1 MSLCSHIKTRRNLP
15 MNNNYKKKTE
25 AIRVKAIVENQNWLR
40 PDGEYGIFR
49 CRVMESD
56 ADVKVNSKGEFNMKG
71 DLPYDLKEGKS
82 YVVYLRNP
90 EYNEKFRN
98 YTYIIDKFET
108 EQLTL
113 PEEQY
118 EFLATVATDF
128 ICKQLEKLYPDQ
140 PIIDL
145 IFEDKVDFTQ
155 VNGLGEKS
163 LANLKEKLELYKD
176 LGKLQNMLKPLGVTI
191 RSIKK
196 IANHFG
202 SPDSAYYTLK
212 KSLYNLCQ
220 VKGFGFAKVDEIAL
234 KGGTD
239 PQDPLRI
246 RYCLAY
252 ILEQQANDGHSWNYR
267 EDLKVEALEYLQ
279 IEPHLVDT
287 FLDESAYVK
296 GDYYDSLDIIVVGEL
311 VSTFGMYYAERSTL
325 DNLDRILQHY
335 IPLSDDIAAYHYEID
350 DVQEALGITYSDEQ
364 RNAIINALQ
373 YGVYIVEGLAGTGK
387 TTIIKAIEQIQSK
400 RGVMT
405 IAVALSGKAANVLA
419 SKGLEA
425 KTIHRALG
433 FNGEGFSYN
442 ADEPMPYRWVNL
454 DEAGMANATLWS
466 ALTSAI
472 PNGAQ
477 FIVSGDAG
485 QLAAIGHGDVMRDIL
500 SSIRY
505 PKTELKKIHRQAE
518 DSGVIEIAHK
528 VRYGQEIT
536 GYNHELNEV
545 FGKNKD
551 LQIIT
556 QFKPKK
562 DEVVTNPFMSEE
574 EQKEAFN
581 PIYVTAKMIL
591 DSQIHKIKM
600 SENPER
606 MLLDFQV
613 ICPTRVGALGAESLN
628 AYAQKIYN
636 QNTDGITKGKVTF
649 KKDDKVIVNGNKY
662 SITGYETI
670 KDYILDKP
678 ITYVEEVQVPF
689 GDEGETVTEEKIRP
703 VPFDLFNGTMGII
716 KGIFLEQQEVLIRF
730 EGIDA
735 LIAIKE
741 EDLDALDLGYAITV
755 HKSQGS
761 SIPNVLFTFDFS
773 AFKLLSKQLVYTALT
788 RTSSGKCIMLCEN
801 NALLKAIQTDASGN
815 RRTFMRLFLEHLD
828 AEAQAQED
836 QKEDVWED
844 EYEEE

>member
-1 MSLCSHIKTRRNLP
+1 
-15 MNNNYKKKTE
+15 MNNQHYKKKTE
-25 AIRVKAIVENQNWLR
+25 TIRVKVVIDWQNWLR

-49 CRVMESD
+49 CRPMETD
-56 ADVKVNSKGEFNMKG
+56 AEVKLNSKGEFNIKG
-71 DLPYDLKEGKS
+71 DLPYDLKVGKS

-98 YTYIIDKFET
+98 YTYTIDRFET

-118 EFLATVATDF
+118 EFLSTVATEN
-128 ICKQLEKLYPDQ
+128 ICKQLEALYPNQ

-163 LANLKEKLELYKD
+163 LENLKEKLELYKD

-191 RSIKK
+191 RAIKK

-202 SPDSAYYTLK
+202 SPDSAYYTLQ

-287 FLDESAYVK
+287 LLDESTYVK
-296 GDYYDSLDIIVVGEL
+296 GEFYDSLDIIVVGEL

-325 DNLDRILQHY
+325 DNLDRLLSHY
-335 IPLSDDIAAYHYEID
+335 IPLSDDIAAYNYEID
-350 DVQEALGITYSDEQ
+350 DVQAQLGIVYSEEQ
-364 RNAIINALQ
+364 RNAIINGLQ
-373 YGVYIVEGLAGTGK
+373 HGVYIIEGLAGTGK

-400 RGVMT
+400 RGVLT
-405 IAVALSGKAANVLA
+405 IAVALSGKAANVLS
-419 SKGLEA
+419 SKGLHA
-425 KTIHRALG
+425 ATMHRTLG
-433 FNGEGFSYN
+433 FNGEGFAHHENS
-442 ADEPMPYRWVNL
+442 PLSYRWVNL

-466 ALTSAI
+466 ALVRAI

-477 FIVSGDAG
+477 FIISGDAG

-500 SSIRY
+500 GSIRY
-505 PKTELKKIHRQAE
+505 PKTELKQIHRQAQ
-518 DSGVIEIAHK
+518 DSGVIEVAHL
-528 VRYGQEIT
+528 VRHGQELT
-536 GYNHELNEV
+536 GYNHEMNNIY
-545 FGKNKD
+545 GANKD
-551 LQIIT
+551 LQVIT

-562 DEVVTNPFMSEE
+562 DEVVVNPFMSDE

-600 SENPER
+600 SDDPER
-606 MLLDFQV
+606 ALLDFQV
-613 ICPTRVGALGAESLN
+613 ICPTKVGALGVESLN
-628 AYAQKIYN
+628 AYAQHIYN
-636 QNTDGITKGKVTF
+636 KNSEGISKGKITF
-649 KKDDKVIVNGNKY
+649 KKDDKVIINGNKY
-662 SITGYETI
+662 GIKGYETI

-678 ITYVEEVQVPF
+678 LSQETEVEMPF
-689 GDEGETVTEEKIRP
+689 GEDGETRTETKMLPI
-703 VPFDLFNGTMGII
+703 PFDLFNGTMGII
-716 KGIFLEQQEVLIRF
+716 KGVFKDKQEVLVRF

-735 LIAIKE
+735 LISIH
-741 EDLDALDLGYAITV
+741 EDDMDALDLGYAITV

-788 RTSSGKCIMLCEN
+788 RTSTGKCLMLCEN
-801 NALLKAIQTDASGN
+801 NALLKALQVDASGN

-828 AEAQAQED
+828 AESLQSETQES
-836 QKEDVWED
+836 ESVEEWED
-844 EYEEE
+844 EYPEEDC